1 MFTTFCLVF
10 HRPRRTMD
18 DSMKKDRL
26 RRYAVTGTT
35 MRDDKTTTTNSTDA
49 NSTEPVKENMFYES
63 VVYGEELIIPGL
75 GHFQEYNI
83 EVGGVILFE
92 FYGWVLFVCFVVFLI
107 CFGRGGRRG
116 LVCNS

>member
-1 MFTTFCLVF
+1 
-10 HRPRRTMD
+10 
-18 DSMKKDRL
+18 MKKDRL

-83 EVGGVILFE
+83 EVGGVILFGC
-92 FYGWVLFVCFVVFLI
+92 YGWVVFVFCLFVLLLF
-107 CFGRGGRRG
+107 
-116 LVCNS
+116 